1 MPCVD
6 DAEQFPGVVIR
17 FRRLDDPVAV
27 VTDHDAVQRAEAYPI
42 LRIGAPLFG
51 HAIDLGGGRWRI
63 HGLVEDT
70 PQAARDALAHRLRER
85 LVTATDADL
94 VAELAA
100 VGEVLDWQ
108 KVDEVT
114 VGGRRHRVIRADT
127 FARFGPAGPEPP
139 RPTDLDPRQA
149 DTCDSFLG
157 GADLIAD
164 PAAPTGVGAAVLK
177 VELLP
182 ARYPKAE
189 VSPAAYADSVAAV
202 RSHPNGVLLP
212 TRYAVAEQV
221 AGVWQPS
228 SRAVATP
235 QQARELILFD
245 FRWLTPRI
253 ANPGEAAAAEYRRAA
268 DDLEASRA
276 DEVSVRGRRLRVI
289 RVETLLRFAADGP
302 ERPRPSDPDPEPPPE
317 AHFARLR
324 AEGRLPEPD

>member
-1 MPCVD
+1 MPAVD
-6 DAEQFPGVVIR
+6 DGEQLPGVVIR
-17 FRRLDDPVAV
+17 IRRPDDPVGV
-27 VTDHDAVQRAEAYPI
+27 VTDHDAVERAEAYPI

-51 HAIDLGGGRWRI
+51 YAVDLGGGRWRV

-70 PQAARDALAHRLRER
+70 PQAARDALAHRLREQ
-85 LVTATDADL
+85 LAGTTDADL
-94 VAELAA
+94 AAELAA
-100 VGEVLDWQ
+100 VGTVLDWQ

-114 VGGRRHRVIRADT
+114 VGGRRHRVIRSDT
-127 FARFGPAGPEPP
+127 FARFGPSGPEPP
-139 RPTDLDPRQA
+139 RPTDPDPREA

-182 ARYPKAE
+182 ARYPQAN
-189 VSPAAYADSVAAV
+189 VPPDVYADSVAAV

-221 AGVWQPS
+221 AGAWQPS

-253 ANPGEAAAAEYRRAA
+253 ANPSEAEAAEYRRAA
-268 DDLEASRA
+268 DELEASRA
-276 DEVSVRGRRLRVI
+276 DEVSVLGRRFRVT
-289 RVETLLRFAADGP
+289 RVETLLRFSADGP
-302 ERPRPSDPDPEPPPE
+302 EGPRPSDPDPEPPPE

-324 AEGRLPEPD
+324 AEGRLPDPD